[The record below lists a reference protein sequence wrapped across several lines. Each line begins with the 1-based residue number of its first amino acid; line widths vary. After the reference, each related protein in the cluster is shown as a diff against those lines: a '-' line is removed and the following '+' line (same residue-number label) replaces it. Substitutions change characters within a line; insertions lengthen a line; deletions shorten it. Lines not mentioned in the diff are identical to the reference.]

1 VSSLRRMLKY
11 RHGLSAWHGDLDGE
25 HISMYRASPM
35 PWCLLC
41 WRDHR

>member
-1 VSSLRRMLKY
+1 MSSLRRMLKF

-35 PWCLLC
+35 PFCLLH
-41 WRDHR
+41 WSDH